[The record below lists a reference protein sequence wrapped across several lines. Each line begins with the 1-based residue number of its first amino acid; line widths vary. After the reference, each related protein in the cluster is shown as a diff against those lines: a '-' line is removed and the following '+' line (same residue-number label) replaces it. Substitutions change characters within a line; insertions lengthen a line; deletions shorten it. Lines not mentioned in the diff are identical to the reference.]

1 MEITSF
7 KAYDIRGR
15 IPDELDEEVVYRIGR
30 AYAQFLQPRRVV
42 VGQDVRLTSPLL
54 SEALCLGLTESGVDV
69 YDIGLCGTEE
79 VYFATFHEKMDGGIM
94 VTASHNPRDYNGL
107 KLVREEARPI
117 SADTGLVEIKKLA
130 EAAEFDDPHRF
141 GTVTPLDV
149 RADYIKHLLSYLDS
163 PLPEFKIVVNAGNGC
178 AGPVLD
184 ALEPHL
190 PCKMIKVHHNPDGRF
205 PNGIPN
211 PLLVENRASTATAIV
226 EHGADAGIAWDGDFD
241 RCFLFDEKGEF
252 IEGYYI
258 VGLLAAAFV
267 QKEPGARIVH
277 DPRLIWNTLE
287 IVEAGGGIAIES
299 KSGHAFIKERMRK
312 EDAVYGGEMSAHHY
326 FRNFSYAD
334 SGMIPW
340 LLVLELMAKS
350 GKPLSQLVAERI
362 AAFPASGE
370 INRTVKNAPAAFEAL
385 EQEYAPQARS
395 IEHVDGLSMD
405 FGAWRFNLRSSNTEP
420 VVRLNVE
427 SRGDK
432 PLMEEKTRVL
442 LDWLEQWQTQQQNK

>member
-1 MEITSF
+1 MELTCF

-15 IPDELDEEVVYRIGR
+15 IPDELDEEVAYRIGR

-42 VGQDVRLTSPLL
+42 VGRDVRLTSSLL
-54 SEALCLGLTESGVDV
+54 TEALCLGLTESGVDV

-94 VTASHNPRDYNGL
+94 VTASHNPMDYNGL
-107 KLVREEARPI
+107 KLVREESRPI

-130 EAAEFDDPHRF
+130 EAADFDDPHRF
-141 GTVTPLDV
+141 GIVAPLDI
-149 RADYIKHLLSYLDS
+149 RADYIQHLLSYLNS
-163 PLPEFKIVVNAGNGC
+163 TLPAFKVVVNAGNGC

-184 ALEPHL
+184 ALESHL
-190 PCKMIKVHHNPDGRF
+190 PCEIIKINHRPDGRF

-211 PLLVENRASTATAIV
+211 PLLVENRAATAAAVV
-226 EHGADAGIAWDGDFD
+226 EHGAAAGIAWDGDFD

-267 QKEPGARIVH
+267 DKEPGAKIIH

-287 IVEAGGGIAIES
+287 IVEAGGGVAIES

-326 FRNFSYAD
+326 FRDFSYCD

-340 LLVLELMAKS
+340 MLVLELIAKS

-370 INRTVKNAPAAFEAL
+370 INRTVANAPEALQSL
-385 EQEYAPQARS
+385 EQEYAPKACS

-432 PLMEEKTRVL
+432 PLMEEKTRML
-442 LDWLEQWQTQQQNK
+442 LDWLDQWQKQQ

>member
-1 MEITSF
+1 MELTCF

-15 IPDELDEEVVYRIGR
+15 IPDELDEEIVYRIGR
-30 AYAQFLQPRRVV
+30 AYAQFLQPKRVV
-42 VGQDVRLTSPLL
+42 VGRDIRLTSSLL
-54 SEALCLGLTESGVDV
+54 TEALCLGLTESGVDV

-94 VTASHNPRDYNGL
+94 VTASHNPMDYNGL
-107 KLVREEARPI
+107 KLVREESRPI
-117 SADTGLVEIKKLA
+117 SADTGLVEIRKLA
-130 EAAEFDDPHRF
+130 ESGDFDDPHRF
-141 GTVTPLDV
+141 GTVEPLDV

-163 PLPEFKIVVNAGNGC
+163 SLPAFKIVVNAGNGC

-184 ALEPHL
+184 AIESYL
-190 PCKMIKVHHNPDGRF
+190 PCEMIKVHHNPDGRF

-211 PLLVENRASTATAIV
+211 PLLVENRAATATAVV
-226 EHGADAGIAWDGDFD
+226 EYGAAAGIAWDGDFD

-267 QKEPGARIVH
+267 DKEAGARIIH

-287 IVEAGGGIAIES
+287 IVAAGGGVAIES

-326 FRNFSYAD
+326 FRDFSYCD

-350 GKPLSQLVAERI
+350 GKSLSQLMAERI

-370 INRTVKNAPAAFEAL
+370 INCTVANAPEAL
-385 EQEYAPQARS
+385 QALEKEYAQQARS
-395 IEHVDGLSMD
+395 IEHVDGLSID

-427 SRGDK
+427 SRGDIA
-432 PLMEEKTRVL
+432 LMEEKTSML
-442 LDWLEQWQTQQQNK
+442 LDWLDRWQAQQ